1 MGLTQPSVLEILL
14 TPSVLAP
21 TLRSMV
27 ATAVAV
33 SIPRHLSLQPP
44 VNGDHQ
50 KGNPLLFSTHRL
62 TTLLPPNVVLS
73 TSSLS
78 IVGIY
83 RIMLIKSFQVSL
95 ENADRHLPQTG
106 TLHSS
111 SVLLS
116 GFPKLIGKCNAFL
129 YTAFHYLGLR
139 CFYSFSNRSSV
150 FKTAIFIYH
159 PLSDLSFTNPSLS
172 YYFYHFLNHYI
183 TSPHL
188 TSPHL
193 TSHHITSYH
202 ITSHH
207 ITS

>member
-27 ATAVAV
+27 ATAVSV

-44 VNGDHQ
+44 ANADQ

-116 GFPKLIGKCNAFL
+116 GFPKLIGKSNTFL
-129 YTAFHYLGLR
+129 YPVLHRLGL
-139 CFYSFSNRSSV
+139 
-150 FKTAIFIYH
+150 
-159 PLSDLSFTNPSLS
+159 
-172 YYFYHFLNHYI
+172 
-183 TSPHL
+183 
-188 TSPHL
+188 
-193 TSHHITSYH
+193 
-202 ITSHH
+202 
-207 ITS
+207 

>member
-1 MGLTQPSVLEILL
+1 MDSYFVCAIDNKTLSFIDYLHCRMMGLTQPSVLEILL
-14 TPSVLAP
+14 TPAVLAP

-27 ATAVAV
+27 ATAVSV

-129 YTAFHYLGLR
+129 YPVFHYLGL
-139 CFYSFSNRSSV
+139 
-150 FKTAIFIYH
+150 
-159 PLSDLSFTNPSLS
+159 
-172 YYFYHFLNHYI
+172 
-183 TSPHL
+183 
-188 TSPHL
+188 
-193 TSHHITSYH
+193 
-202 ITSHH
+202 
-207 ITS
+207 

>member
-1 MGLTQPSVLEILL
+1 MRFSSVDCLHCRMMGLTQPSVLEILL

-44 VNGDHQ
+44 STINGDHQ

-95 ENADRHLPQTG
+95 ANADRHLPQTG

-116 GFPKLIGKCNAFL
+116 GFPKLIGKCYTYL
-129 YTAFHYLGLR
+129 YTVFHYLGL
-139 CFYSFSNRSSV
+139 
-150 FKTAIFIYH
+150 
-159 PLSDLSFTNPSLS
+159 
-172 YYFYHFLNHYI
+172 
-183 TSPHL
+183 
-188 TSPHL
+188 
-193 TSHHITSYH
+193 
-202 ITSHH
+202 
-207 ITS
+207 